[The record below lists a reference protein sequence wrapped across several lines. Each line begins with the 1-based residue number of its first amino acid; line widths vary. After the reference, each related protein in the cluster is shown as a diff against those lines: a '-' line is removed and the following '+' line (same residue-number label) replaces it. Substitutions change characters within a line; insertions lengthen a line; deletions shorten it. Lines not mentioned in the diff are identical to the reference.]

1 MANPQAGT
9 MPHLV
14 LSLYSAGATW
24 GTGYASH
31 LYETA
36 QPELF
41 DFVTLRSQNI
51 NVPVKHLP

>member
-9 MPHLV
+9 MPHFV

-36 QPELF
+36 QPELLE
-41 DFVTLRSQNI
+41 FVTLRSHYI
-51 NVPVKHLP
+51 NVPVKHRP